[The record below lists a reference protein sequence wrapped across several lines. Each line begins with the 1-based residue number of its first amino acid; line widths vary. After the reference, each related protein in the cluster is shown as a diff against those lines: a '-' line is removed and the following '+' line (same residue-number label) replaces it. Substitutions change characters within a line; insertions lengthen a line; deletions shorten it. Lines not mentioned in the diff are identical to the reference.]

1 MKVIVLLA
9 GYGTRMRPHTWSRP
23 KPLMKVAGNT
33 VIGHILEQL
42 GAILTGE
49 VIFVVGY
56 KGDMIE
62 AWIRQHYPDLK
73 AHFVEQ
79 AEALGQAHA
88 VWLCRHLLPT
98 DSEVVVAFGDG
109 IIRADYASY
118 QRVAAPDADAV
129 FTVMEVE
136 DPRPFGIM
144 ITNAEGY
151 VTRFIEKPPT
161 MEHRLV
167 AAGINWFRSSHKLF
181 DAIDT
186 IMREERRTKG
196 EFFMA
201 DAYQVLLERQ
211 ARIRTMSVDYWYDA
225 GSPGNILETN
235 TRLLGLGLGSL
246 DALERSLSEGFTVIP
261 PVYIHESADIDAS
274 VIGPYAH
281 IDANVVVRQAVIRNS
296 IVDPGAQIE
305 NCVLENALV
314 GEKARLVGRPLTL
327 FVGDNASLHL

>member
-1 MKVIVLLA
+1 MKVIILLA

-42 GAILTGE
+42 RDILTEE

-62 AWIRQHYPDLK
+62 AWIRQNYPHLN

-88 VWLCRHLLPT
+88 VWLCRHLLPG

-109 IIRADYASY
+109 IIRADYAGY
-118 QRVAAPDADAV
+118 HRAAAPDSDAV

-161 MEHRLV
+161 TEHRLV

-181 DAIDT
+181 KAIET
-186 IMREERRTKG
+186 IIRENRRTKG

-201 DAYQVLLERQ
+201 DAYEVLLEEG
-211 ARIRTMSVDYWYDA
+211 ARIRTMRVDYWYDA
-225 GSPGNILETN
+225 GNPGNILEAN
-235 TRLLGLGLGSL
+235 TRLLGLGLGSQ
-246 DALERSLSEGFTVIP
+246 DALERSLAEGFTVIP

-281 IDANVVVRQAVIRNS
+281 IDAGVVVRQAVISHS
-296 IVDPGAQIE
+296 IVDPGAQVE
-305 NCVLENALV
+305 NCVLANTLV
-314 GEKARLVGRPLTL
+314 GEKARVNGRPLAL
-327 FVGDNASLHL
+327 FIGDNATLQL